1 MKIAGESRD
10 SEVVEMVRFTF
21 EGLDFG
27 VCLAHTM
34 MDFGN
39 EKCLGMHLLISAQ
52 NLE

>member
-27 VCLAHTM
+27 VI
-34 MDFGN
+34 FGPYHDRFRN
-39 EKCLGMHLLISAQ
+39 
-52 NLE
+52 